1 MSDENTANTAPK
13 SEREFVIQKIYLK
26 DVSFETPS
34 TPAIFQKK
42 WEPEIGLQLGNSA
55 VTLSEG
61 LHEII
66 LSITVTA
73 KLGEET
79 AYLCEVKQAG
89 IFTIK
94 GYADNEMGMMA
105 GSFCPNI
112 LFPYAREAISDLV
125 VKGGFPQMLLAPV
138 NFDALY
144 QQHVRQAQQQQQA
157 PAETK
162 H

>member
-1 MSDENTANTAPK
+1 MTEENAANPATQQGDK
-13 SEREFVIQKIYLK
+13 EFAIQKIYLK
-26 DVSFETPS
+26 DVSFEAPT

-42 WEPEIGLQLGNSA
+42 WEPEIGLQLGNNA
-55 VTLSEG
+55 LTLG
-61 LHEII
+61 QGVHEIT
-66 LSITVTA
+66 LTITVTA
-73 KLGEET
+73 KVGEDT

-89 IFTIK
+89 IFNIK
-94 GYADNEMGMMA
+94 GYSDQEMAMMA
-105 GSFCPNI
+105 GAYCPNI

-144 QQHVRQAQQQQQA
+144 QQHMQQAQQQSTT
-157 PAETK
+157 ETA

>member
-1 MSDENTANTAPK
+1 MTEENAASAKPANEK
-13 SEREFVIQKIYLK
+13 EFAIQKIYLK
-26 DVSFETPS
+26 DVSFESPTA
-34 TPAIFQKK
+34 PAIFQKK
-42 WEPEIGLQLGNSA
+42 WEPEIGLQLGNNA

-61 LHEII
+61 VHEIV
-66 LSITVTA
+66 LTITVTA
-73 KLGEET
+73 KIGEET

-94 GYADNEMGMMA
+94 GYVDNEMGMMA

-125 VKGGFPQMLLAPV
+125 TKGGFPQMLLSPV

-144 QQHVRQAQQQQQA
+144 QQHVQQAQQQA
-157 PAETK
+157 SPETT

>member
-1 MSDENTANTAPK
+1 MSDENTTNANPAN
-13 SEREFVIQKIYLK
+13 EREFAIQKIYLK
-26 DVSFETPS
+26 DVSFEAPT

-42 WEPEIGLQLGNSA
+42 WEPEIGLQLGNNA
-55 VTLSEG
+55 ITLSEG
-61 LHEII
+61 VHEVV
-66 LSITVTA
+66 LTITVTA
-73 KLGEET
+73 KIGEET

-94 GYADNEMGMMA
+94 GYVDQEMGMMA
-105 GSFCPNI
+105 GSYCPNI

-144 QQHVRQAQQQQQA
+144 QQHMQQAQKQQA
-157 PAETK
+157 APETT